1 MHRPQNIA
9 TDLAQLKEKKE
20 LLLKELEEVIIA
32 IAKLENEEK

>member
-20 LLLKELEEVIIA
+20 LLLKELEKIIIE
-32 IAKLENEEK
+32 IAKIEEK